1 MLVNRA
7 ESHTS
12 GARFVGRLLSSKRLF
27 LLTLPFSISSKN
39 YFAGDAVQGI
49 ETSLVKIVPK
59 TEKPFGNLNIP
70 WLDTAE
76 SKMPSNEN
84 IPMPVSSS

>member
-1 MLVNRA
+1 MA
-7 ESHTS
+7 
-12 GARFVGRLLSSKRLF
+12 
-27 LLTLPFSISSKN
+27 
-39 YFAGDAVQGI
+39 
-49 ETSLVKIVPK
+49 PK
-59 TEKPFGNLNIP
+59 TEKPFGNFNTP